1 MKQDF
6 EQVKDLVDI
15 ESVAVYLMGQPT
27 CGGMYRYPTE
37 RTPSIKIYEETQ
49 TFFDY
54 GRNLGGDCIRLYSHV
69 KNISNWD
76 ALKEIRE
83 TFGVDKS
90 CDNEGI
96 RKKIEE
102 QKAEQREKE
111 RAKKFKQKLWRDK
124 VDDLKNRL
132 DRDNTLL
139 EGHAKPF
146 TDVWKWSL
154 EDKQLVEYKLDIL
167 CGIE

>member
-15 ESVAVYLMGQPT
+15 ESVAVYLMGESR
-27 CGGMYRYPTE
+27 GGMFRYPTE

>member
-15 ESVAVYLMGQPT
+15 ESVAVYLMGEST
-27 CGGMYRYPTE
+27 RGGMFRHPNEGTA
-37 RTPSIKIYEETQ
+37 SVKIYPESQ
-49 TFFDY
+49 SFYDF
-54 GRNLGGDCIRLYSHV
+54 GRGIGGDAISLWAHV

-76 ALKEIRE
+76 ALNEICE
-83 TFGVDKS
+83 TFGIDKS

-124 VDDLKNRL
+124 VADLKSRIE
-132 DRDNTLL
+132 RDNTLL